1 MDVVFRNEEDLS
13 RSRFKLG
20 LPFNNMGSGQSFGL
34 EVAQTVFTAVSAYV
48 AVVGLGLTILLHWR
62 KPSVRAEATEE
73 A

>member
-1 MDVVFRNEEDLS
+1 L
-13 RSRFKLG
+13 
-20 LPFNNMGSGQSFGL
+20 NNMGSGQSFGL

>member
-1 MDVVFRNEEDLS
+1 M
-13 RSRFKLG
+13 
-20 LPFNNMGSGQSFGL
+20 NNMGSGQSFGL

-62 KPSVRAEATEE
+62 KPSVRTEATEE